1 IDPACSIAFEAE
13 PEDPGLMRRP
23 PRDPKEPL
31 LPARIVVRA
40 LLDGVLALIAVLSV
54 VAFSVA
60 RGDAEGRTRALA
72 FSTLLLLNLALILT
86 HRSIGLTMAAS
97 LKAPNPAIWWVVGG
111 ALSVLGLCLGI
122 APLRE
127 LLRFGPLSFADVALA
142 AGAGLGGLAGFEL
155 MKRAGGGP
163 DASASSTLPGPVGA

>member
-1 IDPACSIAFEAE
+1 
-13 PEDPGLMRRP
+13 MRRR

-31 LPARIVVRA
+31 LPSPIVVRA
-40 LLDGVLALIAVLSV
+40 LLDGVLALIVVLGI

-86 HRSIGLTMAAS
+86 HRSSGRTLAAS
-97 LKAPNPAIWWVVGG
+97 LRAPNPAIWWVVGG
-111 ALSVLGLCLGI
+111 ALSVLALCLEI
-122 APLRE
+122 APLRD
-127 LLRFGPLSFADVALA
+127 LLRFGTLSFADIALA

-155 MKRAGGGP
+155 LKRAGRKP
-163 DASASSTLPGPVGA
+163 DAFASSTPRGPVGA